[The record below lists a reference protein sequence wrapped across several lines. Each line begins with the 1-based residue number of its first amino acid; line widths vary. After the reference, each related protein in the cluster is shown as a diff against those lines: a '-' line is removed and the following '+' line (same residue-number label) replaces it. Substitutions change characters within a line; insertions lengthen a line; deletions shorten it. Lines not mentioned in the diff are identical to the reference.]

1 MDWHDWLNVQRV
13 LRMLA
18 GEWNC
23 PVWMARGMIRWSIN
37 RCWAKAV
44 SDPEAKALWERYF
57 PKGRPTPEQYILRL
71 GQAQETGEEMP
82 WLLKE

>member
-1 MDWHDWLNVQRV
+1 MELPGLDGQGYDSLEHY
-13 LRMLA
+13 
-18 GEWNC
+18 
-23 PVWMARGMIRWSIN
+23 